1 MRRKD
6 RYGTKRK
13 REAKMKL
20 LIHDLPDTSFGDLAE
35 DFTVISAP
43 DKAAPCQGCFKCWT
57 KNAGYCVYADS
68 LQHCGALAGKS
79 ETIVVVS
86 RLCYGGYSVPVKR
99 FFDRGISDSSPFL
112 TWRRGKTYHINR
124 YRTRRKLIVYFYGAC
139 SEPERET
146 AREYVARHA
155 DNMDADSCEV
165 IFAES
170 AERVKRLTL
179 SDLLSDDDCEGN
191 NLMPDTCRNRNAS
204 TPDDSRSRN
213 DPMPGE
219 RRNRNASMPDDNRTR
234 NNPIPSARSSRN
246 ILILNGSPKKK
257 SSTSGFLGKVMGFF
271 LAGCNVRYA
280 SLRLPGGY
288 PAILKQLED
297 IDALILAVPL
307 YVDGMPSHVLDFMQQ
322 AERFCVEH
330 GCRFSLYV
338 ISNNG
343 FIEGTHNK
351 VHLNMYE
358 CWCRQAHIT
367 WGGGIGIGGGE
378 MLSVLS
384 VYFPIVFIVIA
395 VCNFIKYSTGT
406 TAAFSDWM
414 PLFINLAIY
423 LFFNCGMIYCMI
435 RLSAGIRRLSTVKN
449 RYTRVMVPSFLFVPM
464 AAIFMALTALFQG
477 KIIFSL
483 LKEDDLSDRS

>member
-1 MRRKD
+1 
-6 RYGTKRK
+6 
-13 REAKMKL
+13 MKL

-35 DFTVISAP
+35 DFTVIGAP

-213 DPMPGE
+213 
-219 RRNRNASMPDDNRTR
+219 
-234 NNPIPSARSSRN
+234 

-288 PAILKQLED
+288 SAILKQLED
-297 IDALILAVPL
+297 IDVLILAVPL

-358 CWCRQAHIT
+358 CWCRRAHIT

-395 VCNFIKYSTGT
+395 ACNFIKYSTGT

>member
-1 MRRKD
+1 MQQMYRR
-6 RYGTKRK
+6 GTKRK
-13 REAKMKL
+13 RETKMKI
-20 LIHDLPDTSFGDLAE
+20 LIHDLPDTPFRDLAE
-35 DFTVISAP
+35 DFTVIGAP

-68 LQHCGALAGKS
+68 LQHSGALAGKS

-112 TWRRGKTYHINR
+112 TWRKGKTYHVNR
-124 YRTRRKLIVYFYGAC
+124 YRTKRKLIVYFYGSC

-146 AREYVARHA
+146 AREYVTHHA

-170 AERVKRLTL
+170 AEYVKRLTL
-179 SDLLSDDDCEGN
+179 TDLLSNEDCKGN
-191 NLMPDTCRNRNAS
+191 NLMPDTCRNRNVLM
-204 TPDDSRSRN
+204 PDGS
-213 DPMPGE
+213 
-219 RRNRNASMPDDNRTR
+219 RNRND
-234 NNPIPSARSSRN
+234 PIPSARRSRN
-246 ILILNGSPKKK
+246 VLILNGSPKKK
-257 SSTSGFLGKVMGFF
+257 SSTSHFLGKVMGLF

-351 VHLNMYE
+351 VHLKMYE
-358 CWCRQAHIT
+358 CWCRRAHIT

-384 VYFPIVFIVIA
+384 VYFPVVFAVIA
-395 VCNFIKYSTGT
+395 ILNFIKYIVGIFP
-406 TAAFSDWM
+406 AFSDWT
-414 PLFINLAIY
+414 PLFVNLAIY
-423 LFFNCGMIYCMI
+423 LSFNCGVIYCMI
-435 RLSAGIRRLSTVKN
+435 RLSAGIRRLSKVKN

-464 AAIFMALTALFQG
+464 ADIFMALTALFQG

-483 LKEDDLSDRS
+483 LKEDDLSDRN

>member
-1 MRRKD
+1 
-6 RYGTKRK
+6 
-13 REAKMKL
+13 MKL

-35 DFTVISAP
+35 DFTVIGAP

-112 TWRRGKTYHINR
+112 TFRKGKTYHINR
-124 YRTRRKLIVYFYGAC
+124 YRTRRKLIVYFYGTC
-139 SEPERET
+139 NEPERET

-155 DNMDADSCEV
+155 DNMDASSYEV

-170 AERVKRLTL
+170 AEHVKKLTF
-179 SDLLSDDDCEGN
+179 SDLLSCEKHKG
-191 NLMPDTCRNRNAS
+191 
-204 TPDDSRSRN
+204 N

-219 RRNRNASMPDDNRTR
+219 HRNRNASMPDERRSRNASMPDEHRSRNASMPDDNCTR
-234 NNPIPSARSSRN
+234 NNPIPSARRSRN
-246 ILILNGSPKKK
+246 VLILNGSPKKK
-257 SSTSGFLGKVMGFF
+257 SSTSHFLGKVMGLF
-271 LAGCNVRYA
+271 LAGCNVQYA

-307 YVDGMPSHVLDFMQQ
+307 YVDGIPSHVLEFMQQ
-322 AERFCVEH
+322 AERFCAEH

-351 VHLNMYE
+351 VHLKMYE

-384 VYFPIVFIVIA
+384 VYFPIVFAVIA
-395 VCNFIKYSTGT
+395 ILNFIKYIVGISP
-406 TAAFSDWM
+406 AFSDWT
-414 PLFINLAIY
+414 PLFVNLAVY
-423 LFFNCGMIYCMI
+423 LFFNCGVIYCMI
-435 RLSAGIRRLSTVKN
+435 RLSAGIWRLSTVKN

-464 AAIFMALTALFQG
+464 ADIFMALTALFQG

-483 LKEDDLSDRS
+483 LKEDDLSDRN

>member
-13 REAKMKL
+13 RETKMKL
-20 LIHDLPDTSFGDLAE
+20 LIHDLPDTPFRDLAE
-35 DFTVISAP
+35 NFTVIGAP

-68 LQHCGALAGKS
+68 LQHCGALAGMS

-112 TWRRGKTYHINR
+112 TFRKGKTYHINR
-124 YRTRRKLIVYFYGAC
+124 YRSRRKLIVYFYGAC
-139 SEPERET
+139 NEPERET

-155 DNMDADSCEV
+155 DNMDADSYEV

-170 AERVKRLTL
+170 AEHVKRLTL
-179 SDLLSDDDCEGN
+179 TNLLSNKDCKGN
-191 NLMPDTCRNRNAS
+191 NSMPDTCRNRNVS

-213 DPMPGE
+213 DPIPGE
-219 RRNRNASMPDDNRTR
+219 RTSRNASMPDGNRSQ
-234 NNPIPSARSSRN
+234 NNPIPDARRSRN
-246 ILILNGSPKKK
+246 VLILNGSPKKK
-257 SSTSGFLGKVMGFF
+257 SSTSHFLSKVMGLF

-307 YVDGMPSHVLDFMQQ
+307 YVDGIPSHVLEFMQQ
-322 AERFCVEH
+322 AERFCAEH

-351 VHLNMYE
+351 VHLKMYE

-384 VYFPIVFIVIA
+384 VYFPAVFAVIFIL
-395 VCNFIKYSTGT
+395 NLIKYIAGISPS
-406 TAAFSDWM
+406 FSDWT
-414 PLFINLAIY
+414 PLFLNLAIY
-423 LFFNCGMIYCMI
+423 LFFNSGAIYCMI

-464 AAIFMALTALFQG
+464 ADIFMALTALFQG

-483 LKEDDLSDRS
+483 LKEDDLSDRN